1 MRFVA
6 YRPLEVTDPRR
17 RYMGL
22 VIGDRIAPLT
32 DLDGFY
38 DDVPGWKIRARN
50 ISEGEIPVSEVKLAP
65 PVPRDAKIICAA
77 VNYPMHGAESGLA
90 LPTFPNLFARWTSE
104 IVTDGEKVPVPLAEH
119 GLDWEVEL
127 AAIIGAPATDAS
139 AAEAADSIFGYTVA
153 NDISARRAQRQASSL
168 PTGQW
173 GLGKNPERSAAFG
186 SFIETADGIDVA
198 SLKLETIVDGEIM
211 QSGTSA
217 DMIFSVSD
225 IIAFAS
231 KHVTLRPG
239 DAILTGTPD
248 GVGAAR
254 NPPIL
259 MKAGASVTVRIAG
272 LCSLTNLIVDSSHRG

>member
-1 MRFVA
+1 
-6 YRPLEVTDPRR
+6 
-17 RYMGL
+17 MGL
-22 VIGDRIAPLT
+22 VIGDRIAPLI

-38 DDVPGWKIRARN
+38 DDVAGWTARARS
-50 ISEGEIPVSEVKLAP
+50 ISQGEIPISEVKLAP

-77 VNYPMHGAESGLA
+77 VNYPLHGAEAGLV

-139 AAEAADSIFGYTVA
+139 VADAADSIFGYTVA

-186 SFIETADGIDVA
+186 SFIETADGVDVA

-254 NPPIL
+254 TPPVL